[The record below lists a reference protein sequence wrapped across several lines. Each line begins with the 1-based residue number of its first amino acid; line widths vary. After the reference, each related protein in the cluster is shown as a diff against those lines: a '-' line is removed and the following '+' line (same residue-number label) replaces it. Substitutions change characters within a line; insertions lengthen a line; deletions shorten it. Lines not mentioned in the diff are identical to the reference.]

1 MRLSIALSFVLI
13 VLINAPVGAQ
23 RNEYFIEEEVD
34 LIRDAQEIEAR
45 VPVLL
50 QLADHRLAYLGVKE
64 KTEKQK
70 RESRSL
76 FEKLLEK
83 GAQKVIKQPQ
93 PDGPKPA
100 EPLDPDKYL
109 ADFTKS
115 ELLRGYIEALDEV
128 MSNIDDAYERK
139 FDVRGALERFAAYL
153 TETQPL
159 LEKYQGGS
167 AAEQAALSDAKEKTQ
182 EALDGAQQALE
193 TVPKTERRTR

>member
-1 MRLSIALSFVLI
+1 MRLSIVLSFVLV
-13 VLINAPVGAQ
+13 VLICAPAGAQ
-23 RNEYFIEEEVD
+23 KNEYFIEEEVD
-34 LIRDAQEIEAR
+34 LIRDAQEIQAR

-50 QLADHRLAYLGVKE
+50 QLADHRLTFLGIKE
-64 KTEKQK
+64 RTEKQK
-70 RESRSL
+70 RESRSF

-115 ELLRGYIEALDEV
+115 ELLRGYTEALDEV

-139 FDVRGALERFAAYL
+139 FDVRGALERFETYL
-153 TETQPL
+153 SETKPL

-167 AAEQAALSDAKEKTQ
+167 AAEQAALIDAKEKTQ
-182 EALDGAQQALE
+182 EALVSAQQALE
-193 TVPKTERRTR
+193 IVPKTERKTP